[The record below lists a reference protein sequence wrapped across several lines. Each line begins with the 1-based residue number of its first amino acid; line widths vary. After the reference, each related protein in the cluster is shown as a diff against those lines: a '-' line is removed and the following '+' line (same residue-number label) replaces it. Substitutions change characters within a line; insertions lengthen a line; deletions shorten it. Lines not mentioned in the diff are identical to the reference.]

1 MENLLKKVSEN
12 ARITVEEAL
21 SLRDASIFDFARL
34 AQARHRAMNLGNE
47 VSYIV
52 NRMINYSNDCF
63 AKCKFCA
70 YHARA
75 GVIEKFFLTDDEIL
89 EIAKR
94 SEENGAVQ
102 IMLQGGLSKDVGLDW
117 ACSILRKIKAQCPK
131 MFLHVFSPSEIFVF
145 ARNANIGISECVR
158 RLKEAGAD
166 SIPGAADMLVEKIRK
181 DVSPLKTSVEE
192 WKSVICALKENGMYS
207 SATMT
212 FGMGETFE
220 DRLEHLNLVRDI
232 QDELGVFKAF
242 IAWPLAP
249 ENTRMSHIERV
260 SAPEFLKTIALARIF
275 LDNINVVQS
284 GWLTEGMKVAELAIM
299 MGSND
304 MGGVLMDEMV
314 VKSAG
319 IQNSTTALGMRKT
332 IENAG
337 KIPFARD
344 GFYKKLRQ

>member
-1 MENLLKKVSEN
+1 MENLLEKISLN
-12 ARITVEEAL
+12 GRISAGEAL
-21 SLRDASIFDFARL
+21 RLEGASIFDLARL
-34 AQARHRAMNLGNE
+34 AQARCKAMGLGGR

-75 GVIEKFFLTDDEIL
+75 GVVKKFVLSDDEIV
-89 EIAKR
+89 EIAAEAEKK
-94 SEENGAVQ
+94 GAVQ
-102 IMLQGGLSKDVGLDW
+102 IMLQGGLDNNATLDW
-117 ACSILRKIKAQCPK
+117 ACSILRKIKARCPK

-145 ARNANIGISECVR
+145 ARNSGASLEECVR
-158 RLKEAGAD
+158 MLKEAGAD
-166 SIPGAADMLVEKIRK
+166 SIPGAADMLVERIRK

-192 WKSVICALKENGMYS
+192 WKSVIYALKKNGMYS

-212 FGMGETFE
+212 FGLGETFA
-220 DRLEHLNLVRDI
+220 DRVEHLRLVREI
-232 QDELGVFKAF
+232 QDETRVFKAF

-249 ENTRMSHIERV
+249 ENTRLGFLPRV
-260 SAPEFLKTIALARIF
+260 SAVEFLKTVALARIF
-275 LDNINVVQS
+275 LDNVNVVQS

-319 IQNSTTALGMRKT
+319 IGNSTTARGMRSA
-332 IENAG
+332 ILAAG
-337 KIPFARD
+337 KIPFARN
-344 GFYKKLRQ
+344 GLYESLEG

>member
-1 MENLLKKVSEN
+1 MENLLKKISQN
-12 ARITVEEAL
+12 RRISADEAL
-21 SLRDASIFDFARL
+21 GLESASIFELARM
-34 AQARHRAMNLGNE
+34 AQARSAAMGLGGR

-52 NRMINYSNDCF
+52 NRMINYSNGCF

-75 GVIEKFFLTDDEIL
+75 GVVKEFFLADE
-89 EIAKR
+89 EIVEIVAEAEK
-94 SEENGAVQ
+94 NGAVQ
-102 IMLQGGLSKDVGLDW
+102 IMLQGGLDNNVGLDW
-117 ACSILRKIKAQCPK
+117 ACSILRKIKARCPK

-145 ARNANIGISECVR
+145 AKNAGVGLEECVR
-158 RLKEAGAD
+158 RLKDAGAD

-192 WKSVICALKENGMYS
+192 WKSVIYALKKNGMYS

-212 FGMGETFE
+212 FGLGETFA
-220 DRLEHLNLVRDI
+220 DRVEHLRLVREI
-232 QDELGVFKAF
+232 QDETRVFKAF

-249 ENTRMSHIERV
+249 ENTRLDFLSRV
-260 SAPEFLKTIALARIF
+260 SAVEFLKTIALARIF
-275 LDNINVVQS
+275 LDNIDVVQS

-319 IQNSTTALGMRKT
+319 IGNSTNAQGMRNA
-332 IENAG
+332 IAAAG
-337 KIPFARD
+337 KIPFARN
-344 GFYKKLRQ
+344 GFYESLEG

>member
-1 MENLLKKVSEN
+1 MENLLKKISVNERISVDE
-12 ARITVEEAL
+12 AR
-21 SLRDASIFDFARL
+21 SLKDASIFDFARL
-34 AQARHRAMNLGNE
+34 AQARHRAMNLGDE

-52 NRMINYSNDCF
+52 NRMVNYSNDCF

-75 GVIEKFFLTDDEIL
+75 GVIDKFFLSDDEIL
-89 EIAKR
+89 EIVKK
-94 SEENGAVQ
+94 SEQNGAVQ
-102 IMLQGGLSKDVGLDW
+102 IMLQGGLSNDVSLDW

-145 ARNANIGISECVR
+145 ARNANIDICECVR

-181 DVSPLKTSVEE
+181 EVSPLKTSVDE
-192 WKSVICALKENGMYS
+192 WKSVIYALKKNNMYS

-220 DRLEHLNLVRDI
+220 DRIEHLNLVREI
-232 QDELGVFKAF
+232 QDELDVFNAF

-249 ENTRMSHIERV
+249 ENTRMSHLQRV
-260 SAPEFLKTIALARIF
+260 SAPEFLKMIALSRIF
-275 LDNINVVQS
+275 LDNVKVVQS

-314 VKSAG
+314 VRSAN

-337 KIPFARD
+337 KIPFARG
-344 GFYKKLRQ
+344 GFYEKL